1 VETTETT
8 DATAIADSEHT
19 EVVAEAAAQ
28 IFQATC
34 GVTLEAIDGDID
46 VTSDGV
52 IIGII
57 SLVGD
62 VEWSVFFG
70 LPSTTAV
77 AAAAKF
83 AGFEIPF
90 DNPDMGDAIG
100 ELTNMLA
107 GQVKLNLDQK
117 GVNADISLP
126 SVIRA
131 QNMTVLVQ
139 RQNAVQKKCFDSPLG
154 KLWTG
159 VTVGHSSG
167 MIV

>member
-1 VETTETT
+1 MEISETTETT
-8 DATAIADSEHT
+8 MVNSEHT
-19 EVVAEAAAQ
+19 ACVAEAASQ
-28 IFQATC
+28 IISATC
-34 GVTLEAIDGDID
+34 GVTLEPLDEDEDLAGD
-46 VTSDGV
+46 SV

-62 VEWSVFFG
+62 IEWSVFFG
-70 LPSTTAV
+70 LPSETAV

-90 DNPDMGDAIG
+90 DSADMGDAVG

-117 GVNADISLP
+117 GISADISLP

-131 QNMTVLVQ
+131 ENMTVLVQ
-139 RQNAVQKKCFDSPLG
+139 RQTAVEKKCFDSSMG

-159 VTVGHSSG
+159 VTTGNQTSMVA
-167 MIV
+167 

>member
-1 VETTETT
+1 METTETT
-8 DATAIADSEHT
+8 MVNSEHT
-19 EVVAEAAAQ
+19 ACVAEAASQ
-28 IFQATC
+28 IISATC
-34 GVTLEAIDGDID
+34 GVTLEPLGEDEDLATD
-46 VTSDGV
+46 SV

-62 VEWSVFFG
+62 IEWSVFFG
-70 LPSTTAV
+70 LPSDTAV

-90 DNPDMGDAIG
+90 DSADMGDVVG
-100 ELTNMLA
+100 EMTNMLA

-117 GVNADISLP
+117 GINANISLP

-131 QNMTVLVQ
+131 ENMTVLVQ
-139 RQNAVQKKCFDSPLG
+139 RQNAVRKKCFNSPLG

-159 VTVGHSSG
+159 VTTGDHTSMVA
-167 MIV
+167 

>member
-1 VETTETT
+1 MDTTETT
-8 DATAIADSEHT
+8 TTVTLEHT
-19 EVVAEAAAQ
+19 ECVAEAAAQ
-28 IFQATC
+28 ILGATC
-34 GVTLEAIDGDID
+34 GVTLEPLEGNTDLATG
-46 VTSDGV
+46 GV

-62 VEWSVFFG
+62 IEWSVFFG
-70 LPSTTAV
+70 MPRDTAV
-77 AAAAKF
+77 ATACKF

-90 DNPDMGDAIG
+90 ESDDMGDAIG

-117 GVNADISLP
+117 GVSADISLP

-131 QNMTVLVQ
+131 ENMTVLVQ
-139 RQNAVQKKCFDSPLG
+139 RQNSTDKRCFDSELG

-159 VTVGHSSG
+159 VMIAGHTG
-167 MIV
+167 MVA

>member
-1 VETTETT
+1 MV
-8 DATAIADSEHT
+8 DSDHTAC
-19 EVVAEAAAQ
+19 VAQAASQ
-28 IFQATC
+28 IISATC
-34 GVTLEAIDGDID
+34 GVTLEPLHDDEDLATD
-46 VTSDGV
+46 SV

-70 LPSTTAV
+70 LPSDTAV

-90 DNPDMGDAIG
+90 DSADMGDAVG

-117 GVNADISLP
+117 GVSANISLP

-131 QNMTVLVQ
+131 ENMTVLVQ
-139 RQNAVQKKCFDSPLG
+139 RHTEVDKKCFDSPLG

-159 VTVGHSSG
+159 VTVGNHTG
-167 MIV
+167 MVA

>member
-1 VETTETT
+1 METTNTVT
-8 DATAIADSEHT
+8 PEHT
-19 EVVAEAAAQ
+19 ECVAEAASQ
-28 IFQATC
+28 IISATC
-34 GVTLEAIDGDID
+34 GVTLESFDGEID
-46 VTSDGV
+46 VASDGV

-70 LPSTTAV
+70 LPSKTAT

-83 AGFEIPF
+83 AGFDIPF
-90 DNPDMGDAIG
+90 DSPDMGDAIG

-107 GQVKLNLDQK
+107 GQVKLSLDQK
-117 GVNADISLP
+117 GLNADISLP

-139 RQNAVQKKCFDSPLG
+139 RRNTVQKKCFDSSLG

-159 VTVGHSSG
+159 VTVGNSPG
-167 MIV
+167 MII